1 MYPER
6 DNFIYLP
13 CIEVSVMAQN
23 LLLQCTECGRL
34 SSREGNEIKLCEAR
48 PEKGA
53 VHKYEVISE

>member
-1 MYPER
+1 
-6 DNFIYLP
+6 
-13 CIEVSVMAQN
+13 MAEN

-34 SSREGNEIKLCEAR
+34 SSREENEIKLCEAR